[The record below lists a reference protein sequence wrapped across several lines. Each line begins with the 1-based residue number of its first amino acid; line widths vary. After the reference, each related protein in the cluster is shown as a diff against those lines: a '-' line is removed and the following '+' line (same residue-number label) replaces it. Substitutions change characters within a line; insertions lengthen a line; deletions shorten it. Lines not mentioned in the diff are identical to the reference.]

1 MGSVVA
7 KNGCHAYQVFKPW
20 PMPMLKKK
28 APPIRRGRRMGT
40 DLNGQAEGSGITG
53 ETAN

>member
-20 PMPMLKKK
+20 PMPMLKK
-28 APPIRRGRRMGT
+28 GT
-40 DLNGQAEGSGITG
+40 AHKEGKKNGDRPKRTS
-53 ETAN
+53 